1 MCSFIMKKWN
11 KFENLKPIENNYPIV
26 VVSKKESKN
35 RTAYN
40 IQIVLEECLLH
51 LSKRN
56 NSYVFTKWLKLS
68 DYMD

>member
-11 KFENLKPIENNYPIV
+11 KFEKIKPIESDYPIV

-35 RTAYN
+35 RTVYN
-40 IQIVLEECLLH
+40 IQVALEESLIH
-51 LSKRN
+51 LSKKHN
-56 NSYVFTKWLKLS
+56 YVFTKWLKLP